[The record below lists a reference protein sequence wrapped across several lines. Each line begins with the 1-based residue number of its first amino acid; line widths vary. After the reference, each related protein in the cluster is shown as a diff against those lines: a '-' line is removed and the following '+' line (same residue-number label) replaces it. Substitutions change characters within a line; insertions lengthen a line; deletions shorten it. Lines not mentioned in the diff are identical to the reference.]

1 MTHSNFIDAAM
12 SYVETFDVPVFPC
25 EPLGKRPLARLAPNG
40 LKNATTDKA
49 TIEKWGRAVP
59 DANVGV
65 VTGIAF
71 DAFDIDAAGW
81 STIARLV
88 NDHGCMTLGPV
99 AITPNNGAHDLFA
112 ATGLGNRAGFKPGL
126 DWRGA
131 KGYIVGVG
139 SILPTG
145 RYEWAIPPDNAPLVD
160 APTWL
165 VELLTRRPETTSAP
179 SSRPTS
185 AYGRNALLAECGR
198 VAVAPSGE
206 RNDTLNRAAFSL
218 GQLVAGGV
226 LDVDDVI
233 DSLLVA
239 AERCGLEM
247 QEARNTI
254 ASGLRS
260 GAARPRRVS

>member
-65 VTGIAF
+65 VTGITF

-126 DWRGA
+126 DWHGA

-139 SILPTG
+139 SILAN
-145 RYEWAIPPDNAPLVD
+145 RPLRMGDPARQCASCRRADVARRTAD
-160 APTWL
+160 TTTRDDL
-165 VELLTRRPETTSAP
+165 GTVE
-179 SSRPTS
+179 
-185 AYGRNALLAECGR
+185 
-198 VAVAPSGE
+198 
-206 RNDTLNRAAFSL
+206 
-218 GQLVAGGV
+218 
-226 LDVDDVI
+226 
-233 DSLLVA
+233 
-239 AERCGLEM
+239 
-247 QEARNTI
+247 
-254 ASGLRS
+254 
-260 GAARPRRVS
+260 